1 MMLLLGPLGAAL
13 CAGVLI
19 AVLDVTTGV
28 DIALVVICVIGA
40 YILGLIAGSGE
51 A

>member
-19 AVLDVTTGV
+19 AVLDVNTSV
-28 DIALVVICVIGA
+28 DIALVVICLVGT

>member
-1 MMLLLGPLGAAL
+1 MMLLFGPLGAAL

-28 DIALVVICVIGA
+28 DIALVVICLVGT
-40 YILGLIAGSGE
+40 YVLGLIAGSGE